1 MEGQRV
7 NAIGF
12 PDRSV
17 AVASAHYSACCF
29 HGKCTVQQRLLFCLM
44 PAFIPVAGCCLKAE
58 GLGGSAHV
66 TATKTTA
73 AGSFS
78 QGARVWKSG
87 FEGKAV
93 MTRLY
98 RPARSKV
105 LGPENAQPLRN
116 RSIVQH
122 LRCSSANAPMTI
134 EGARIGPPP
143 DLPSLL
149 LHNRIVYIGMPLTA
163 PVCELIIAELLY
175 LNYNDPDKPVY
186 VYINSTGTMGLDG
199 STAGFETDAFAII
212 DTMNYIKPPV
222 YTICVGSAFGLAA
235 VILACGDKGNRAALP
250 NASIMLHQP
259 RGTARGQ
266 AADIAIKARE
276 IMYNRKV
283 AMEILSEHT
292 GRPVEECLR
301 ASERTK
307 YMMPQE
313 AKEFGIIDKI
323 LRSEKDMPKE
333 MPAFLKQL

>member
-1 MEGQRV
+1 MTAFV
-7 NAIGF
+7 
-12 PDRSV
+12 PVSV
-17 AVASAHYSACCF
+17 GLLKTKPVLGSSGTVALSASFSVFSSSSVRRC
-29 HGKCTVQQRLLFCLM
+29 
-44 PAFIPVAGCCLKAE
+44 VAR
-58 GLGGSAHV
+58 
-66 TATKTTA
+66 
-73 AGSFS
+73 GSFCGEGVCAAS
-78 QGARVWKSG
+78 CGNVYSKCRSSSRARDKDMDKGAWS
-87 FEGKAV
+87 
-93 MTRLY
+93 
-98 RPARSKV
+98 
-105 LGPENAQPLRN
+105 
-116 RSIVQH
+116 

-283 AMEILSEHT
+283 AMEILAEHT
-292 GRPVEECLR
+292 GRPVEECLT

-307 YMMPQE
+307 YMTPQE

>member
-1 MEGQRV
+1 MNVSRKPRFGAPGTLFFL
-7 NAIGF
+7 N
-12 PDRSV
+12 
-17 AVASAHYSACCF
+17 SAHSALWTPLASGNWSHVQSTTSF
-29 HGKCTVQQRLLFCLM
+29 HSAV
-44 PAFIPVAGCCLKAE
+44 PGCGRSTRSLVHRA
-58 GLGGSAHV
+58 
-66 TATKTTA
+66 
-73 AGSFS
+73 
-78 QGARVWKSG
+78 GARWG
-87 FEGKAV
+87 
-93 MTRLY
+93 
-98 RPARSKV
+98 
-105 LGPENAQPLRN
+105 LRA
-116 RSIVQH
+116 

-283 AMEILSEHT
+283 AMEILAEHT
-292 GRPVEECLR
+292 GRTAEECLK

-307 YMMPQE
+307 YMTPQE

-323 LRSEKDMPKE
+323 LRSEKDLPKD